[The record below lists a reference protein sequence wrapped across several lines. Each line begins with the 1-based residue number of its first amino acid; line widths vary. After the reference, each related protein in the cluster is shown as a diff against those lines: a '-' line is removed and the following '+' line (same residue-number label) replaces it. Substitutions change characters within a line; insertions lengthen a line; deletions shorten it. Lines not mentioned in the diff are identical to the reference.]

1 MNSDIIFTDT
11 HRAVNQTKGREEMER
26 EKPTIKNN
34 LTNAIKT
41 DLHFKDDIICFDKNR
56 WSIKKLAD
64 YIILH
69 RGEIGLYKKS
79 DFEIDEKK
87 IKKIIKYELD
97 LELESTIQGAELVYL
112 SIEIA
117 KAIVKKN
124 PIKIKGEK

>member
-1 MNSDIIFTDT
+1 MSDITMTDT
-11 HRAVNQTKGREEMER
+11 QRAINQTKGREEMER

-117 KAIVKKN
+117 KAIVNKN

>member
-1 MNSDIIFTDT
+1 MS
-11 HRAVNQTKGREEMER
+11 
-26 EKPTIKNN
+26 TISQRLSK
-34 LTNAIKT
+34 AIKT
-41 DLHFKDDIICFDKNR
+41 DLHWKDDMICFDMHR

-69 RGEIGLYKKS
+69 RKDIGLYKKS
-79 DFEIDEKK
+79 DFEINEKK